1 MRGGQSKLGYCPI
14 RGDTGIPRLR
24 DGHEVTRF
32 PLRKEVGHD
41 SGSAVE
47 GLGVFFLCNLKRG
60 KQHGGL
66 IKPTQDI
73 TAVMAEDTGDIDLD
87 PD

>member
-24 DGHEVTRF
+24 DGYEVTRF
-32 PLRKEVGHD
+32 PLRKEVGHE

-47 GLGVFFLCNLKRG
+47 GLGVFSCA
-60 KQHGGL
+60 
-66 IKPTQDI
+66 I
-73 TAVMAEDTGDIDLD
+73 
-87 PD
+87 